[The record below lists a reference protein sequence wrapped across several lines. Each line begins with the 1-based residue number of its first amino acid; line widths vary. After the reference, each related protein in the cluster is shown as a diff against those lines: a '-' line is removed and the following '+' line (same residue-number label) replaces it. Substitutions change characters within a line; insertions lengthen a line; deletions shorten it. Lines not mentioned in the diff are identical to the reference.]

1 MSSLSGHVE
10 FGRLSVL
17 MPIYNEARTLRQIV
31 SRVLAVRLNMEIEL
45 ICVDDC
51 STDESWNVLNELS
64 EKEPRIR
71 AFRHDRNRGKG
82 AAVQTAIRHMT
93 GDVAVVQDADLEYDP
108 SDLPRLLAPILD
120 GRADAV
126 FGSRFTASP
135 ERRVLLYWH
144 SLGNRFLTLL
154 ANVLNDLNLSDME
167 TCYKAVSA
175 EVLRDLRLSSNRF
188 GFEPEITTRL
198 AQWGARIYEVP
209 ISYHGRGY
217 FEGKK
222 IGWRDG
228 IQAIFLLLRLRFID
242 TRFSKRDSQDAF
254 ETALTPASVS
264 RWTLEQMSGAIG
276 STVLEAGCGI
286 GNLTRLLL
294 DRARLV
300 AVDNDPYYV
309 RTLDRRWG
317 HLENVEIAHHD
328 IETAEFGKTYE
339 EAFDSVLS
347 VNVLEHLDRPQ
358 LALDNMAQA
367 LKQGGKLALL
377 VPGHRWLFSDVDR
390 RIGHRCRFEYS
401 TIVELVEEAG
411 LHVLEARQF
420 NRLAVAGWIFNK
432 AFGSKRLRSWQMRV
446 FGLALPVA
454 KLVER
459 LTPLP
464 GLSWIVIAQKQ

>member
-1 MSSLSGHVE
+1 MSLLRSQGQ

-17 MPIYNEARTLRQIV
+17 MPVYNEARTLRQIV
-31 SRVLAVRLNMEIEL
+31 ARVFAIPLDLEIEL

-51 STDESWNVLNELS
+51 STDESWSLLRELS
-64 EKEPRIR
+64 ENEPRIR
-71 AFRHDRNRGKG
+71 AFRHESNRGKG
-82 AAVQTAIRHMT
+82 AAVRTAIEHMT

-167 TCYKAVSA
+167 TCYKAVTG

-228 IQAIFLLLRLRFID
+228 IQAIFLLLRFRFTD
-242 TRFSKRDSQDAF
+242 TRFSKRESQDAF
-254 ETALTPASVS
+254 ETAVTPASVS
-264 RWTLEQMSGAIG
+264 RWTLEQMRGAIG
-276 STVLEAGCGI
+276 PTVLEAGCGI

-294 DRARLV
+294 DRVRLV
-300 AVDNDPYYV
+300 AVDIDPYYV
-309 RTLDRRWG
+309 RSLDRRWG
-317 HLENVEIAHHD
+317 HLENVEIALQD
-328 IETAEFGKTYE
+328 IESDEFGKRYE
-339 EAFDSVLS
+339 EAFDTVLS
-347 VNVLEHLDRPQ
+347 VNVLEHLDHPQ
-358 LALDNMAQA
+358 IALANMAQA
-367 LKQGGKLALL
+367 LQQGGKLALL

-390 RIGHRCRFEYS
+390 RIGHRRRFDHS
-401 TIVELVEEAG
+401 TLVDLVKGAG
-411 LHVLEARQF
+411 LQIVVARQF

-432 AFGSKRLRSWQMRV
+432 AFGSKSLRSWQMRL
-446 FGLALPVA
+446 FGIMLPLA

-459 LTPLP
+459 FAALP
-464 GLSWIVIAQKQ
+464 GLSWIVIARKP